1 MRTLLKRLAVPTLF
15 LAVGFGV
22 GSAFGFRSGL
32 EAFAIIDAAPRGAIA
47 VGNLKTLSAGK
58 SEGLKIHLESEVDK
72 SLANF
77 SLLSETWWYPLY
89 QSGFI
94 LADPDSMEKYV
105 RIAANYRETHPSLSH
120 KEMFDKAPAGKEQ
133 YESEYKELALGIRE
147 HLGRVDKMV
156 EKYADK

>member
-1 MRTLLKRLAVPTLF
+1 MRTLLKHFAVPTLF
-15 LAVGFGV
+15 LAVGFVV
-22 GSAFGFRSGL
+22 GSVFGFLSGL
-32 EAFAIIDAAPRGAIA
+32 EAFAIIDAAPRAAIA
-47 VGNLKTLSAGK
+47 VGNLKTLATGK
-58 SEGLKIHLESEVDK
+58 SEGLQIQLESEVDQ
-72 SLANF
+72 SLANY

-105 RIAANYRETHPSLSH
+105 RIAATYRKTHPSLPY
-120 KEMFDKAPAGKEQ
+120 KEMVDKASEGKEQ

-147 HLGRVDKMV
+147 HLRRVDEMV